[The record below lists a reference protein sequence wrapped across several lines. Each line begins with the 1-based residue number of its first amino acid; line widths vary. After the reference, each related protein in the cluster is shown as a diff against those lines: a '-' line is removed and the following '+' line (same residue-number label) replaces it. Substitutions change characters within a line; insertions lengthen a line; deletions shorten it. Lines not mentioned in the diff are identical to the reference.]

1 MKLKFKIFSILVLSV
16 LLTRC
21 QTPSSKIPANP
32 VILTASERIDHQS
45 AEAVGKNY
53 AVATQGIYATRAAK
67 EILNRGGNAI
77 DAAVAASFVLSVER
91 PHSTGIGGGGFL
103 IFRDGTTNKLY
114 AVDFRERAPMKSFE
128 KMFQDKEGKAI
139 SQLSINGILASG
151 VPGLVAGLLEIHEKF
166 GKLKRSEVIA
176 PAIVLAENGFP
187 VYPSLA
193 KALLQKESLLAQD
206 PEAARIFLNSDK
218 KALRE
223 GELLFQSDLGRT
235 LRLISKEGKNVF
247 YKGKIAA
254 VFADYFSK
262 HQGLITR
269 ADLENYKVKWKQP
282 LISKYKDY
290 DIVSM
295 PPPSSGGVHV
305 IQMLNMLEDDRL
317 AEKGFLSAEAIHL
330 TAESMRSAF
339 ADRAKYLGDPDFV
352 KVPVETLT
360 SKKYA
365 AERRM
370 DIKHSAR
377 LSKDVKAGSIPGFE
391 HTETTHLSIIDSNGN
406 MVSTTQ
412 TINGY
417 MGSSLVLPG
426 TGIVLNNEMD
436 DFSAQPGV
444 ANLFG
449 AIGGS
454 QNAIAP
460 GKTPLSSMT
469 PTLVLKNNDPVM
481 SVGAPGGTRIITC
494 VLQTMLN
501 YLEYRLPLYES
512 VTAIRFHHQWTPDK
526 IDIDPPGPRSDVV
539 ADLQKRGHKI
549 EINPVPCNVMAVTKE
564 GDFLHAVSD
573 PRDIGTS
580 TAL

>member
-1 MKLKFKIFSILVLSV
+1 MKLKFKFISILVLSF
-16 LLTRC
+16 LMTRC
-21 QTPSSKIPANP
+21 QTLSPQKPANP
-32 VILTASERIDHQS
+32 VILTANERLDHQS
-45 AEAVGKNY
+45 AEAIGKNY

-103 IFRDGTTNKLY
+103 IFREGKTNRLY

-139 SQLSINGILASG
+139 SHLSINGILASG

-166 GKLKRSEVIA
+166 GRLKRTEVLE
-176 PAIVLAENGFP
+176 PAIVLAEKGFP

-206 PEAARIFLNSDK
+206 SEAARIFLNNDR

-223 GELLFQSDLGRT
+223 GDLLVQSDLGKT
-235 LRLISKEGKNVF
+235 LRLISAEGKNVF
-247 YKGKIAA
+247 YKGKIAD

-262 HQGLITR
+262 QNGLITK
-269 ADLENYKVKWKQP
+269 ADLQNYKVKWKQP
-282 LISKYKDY
+282 LAGKYKGY
-290 DIVSM
+290 DIISM

-305 IQMLNMLEDDRL
+305 IEMLNMLEDDRL

-339 ADRAKYLGDPDFV
+339 ADRAKYLGDSDYV
-352 KVPVETLT
+352 KVPVETLL

-370 DIKHSAR
+370 EITHPAR
-377 LSKDVKAGSIPGFE
+377 ISKDVKAGSIPGFE
-391 HTETTHLSIIDSNGN
+391 HTETTHLSIIDSSGN

-436 DFSAQPGV
+436 DFSAQPGA

-454 QNAIAP
+454 QNAIRP

-469 PTLVLKNNDPVM
+469 PTLVLKNNVPVM

-501 YLEYRLPLYES
+501 YLEYKLPLYES

-539 ADLQKRGHKI
+539 RDLQKRGHKI
-549 EINPVPCNVMAVTKE
+549 EINAVPCNVMAVTKE
-564 GDFLHAVSD
+564 GEFLHAVSD